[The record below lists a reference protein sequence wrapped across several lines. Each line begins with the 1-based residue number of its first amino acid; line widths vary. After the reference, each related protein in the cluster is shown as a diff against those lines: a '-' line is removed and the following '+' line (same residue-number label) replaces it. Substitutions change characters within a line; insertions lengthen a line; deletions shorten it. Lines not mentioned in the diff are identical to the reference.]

1 MLTLFTILH
10 IVVCIVLVLVI
21 LLQSSKVQGLAGIV
35 QGGAETFFGKNK
47 GRSYEGKLA
56 KLTALAMVLFIVTST
71 VLVVLGG
78 K

>member
-10 IVVCIVLVLVI
+10 IVVCVVLILVI

-56 KLTALAMVLFIVTST
+56 KATAIFMTLFIVTSIA
-71 VLVVLGG
+71 LVILGG
-78 K
+78 Q